1 MRMMSFNL
9 RGMGGRVKWK
19 FVKNM
24 VIKEEIQL
32 LCLQETKR
40 ETINKETCQALWGDH
55 EVE

>member
-9 RGMGGRVKWK
+9 RGMDGRVKWK

-40 ETINKETCQALWGDH
+40 ENINKETCQALWGDH